1 MKGHTLLQGEI
12 IAKIRG
18 KHRKLKKLLLHENHL
33 ADINQTWH
41 RSSFGERDIKFK
53 KKCYTPFQRGD
64 ISNRVKK
71 NIDY

>member
-18 KHRKLKKLLLHENHL
+18 KQRKLKNLLLHENHL

-41 RSSFGERDIKFK
+41 RSSFGE